1 MKAAD
6 WIAHLGLLAH
16 PEGGYYQET
25 YRSQEIVAAGHLPA
39 RFNTDHHFST
49 AIYYL
54 LQAPDFSAFHQIKQD
69 ELWHFYHGS
78 GLTIHVITA
87 DGDYQ
92 TLKLGSDPRKGQAF
106 QQVVKAGDWF
116 AASVDDFSVD
126 DSSVDEFSGDAS
138 SNDGTQGNQFALVGC
153 TVAPGFE
160 FADFE
165 LANQTSLIKAFPKH
179 QTLIRRFTR

>member
-6 WIAHLGLLAH
+6 WIAHLGLSTH
-16 PEGGYYQET
+16 PEGGHYRET
-25 YRSQEIVAAGHLPA
+25 YRSQEIVAADHLPA
-39 RFNTDHHFST
+39 RFSVDHHFST

-78 GLTIHVITA
+78 GLTIHVITP

-116 AASVDDFSVD
+116 AASID
-126 DSSVDEFSGDAS
+126 DSSIDDS
-138 SNDGTQGNQFALVGC
+138 SADSAQGNHFALVGC

-165 LANQTSLIKAFPKH
+165 LANQASLIKAFPQH
-179 QTLIRRFTR
+179 QNIIKRFTR

>member
-16 PEGGYYQET
+16 PEGGYYRET
-25 YRSQEIVAAGHLPA
+25 YRSQEILAADHLPA

-54 LQAPDFSAFHQIKQD
+54 LQAPDFSAFHRIKQD

-87 DGDYQ
+87 DGDYR

-116 AASVDDFSVD
+116 AANVDDAT
-126 DSSVDEFSGDAS
+126 G
-138 SNDGTQGNQFALVGC
+138 FALVGC

-165 LANQTSLIKAFPKH
+165 LANQASLIKAFPKH
-179 QTLIRRFTR
+179 QTLIQKLTR